1 MQAITADVTI
11 STQILDEAA
20 LRALARLSES
30 VLEFGALSGADEA
43 QTADCRPALEVLA
56 RCDGDVI
63 DGLRVWLGAAGA
75 DRLSRVRHLQ
85 DVLLSRATSTLHSD
99 PGEVSRTLLALQ
111 RLSML
116 LGRLSAPDARAVA
129 EDEDAALLARLR
141 GPIEQTK
148 AGAGRAALLLVRC
161 DALARIDASLG
172 IQAGNRLRDAVT
184 NALRGGV
191 LRDTDD
197 LEQAGRYVFACLL
210 RPIGSEGVAMLAAQ
224 KILRVLDVPIRI
236 EGEDVVPGATIGI
249 ALLPE
254 HGEHAEVLVP
264 RARVALELAH
274 DQPERCALYRS
285 DLADARGDHLRYES
299 RLRRAV
305 QHNTL
310 ALAFQPQL
318 DLRSGRIVGAEALL
332 RWKDEELGVVA
343 PNIAVGVAE
352 ACGLIHDL
360 TLWVIT
366 ASVQAC
372 ARFRSVDPAFTVSIN
387 VSPSDLTDPEL
398 PAFVDRAARTW
409 DVPGRN
415 LVLEVT
421 ETAIVRDQKAAVE
434 ALHKVK
440 RHGMGVS
447 IDDFG
452 TGFSSMYY
460 LAHMPLDEL
469 KIDLMFVRAMLEQ
482 PQYAKIVR
490 SLIELAH
497 NLELEVVAEGVEG
510 ADVQG
515 ALAHLR
521 CDRVQGYHIGK
532 PMPADEL
539 LKILRAAG

>member
-285 DLADARGDHLRYES
+285 DLTDARGDHLRYES

-510 ADVQG
+510 ADVQD

>member
-1 MQAITADVTI
+1 MQAITPDVTI
-11 STQILDEAA
+11 SAQILDEAA

-43 QTADCRPALEVLA
+43 QTADCRTALEVLA

-63 DGLRVWLGAAGA
+63 DSLRVWLGAAGA

-99 PGEVSRTLLALQ
+99 PGEVSGTLLALQ

-116 LGRLSAPDARAVA
+116 LGRLSAPDTRAVA

-148 AGAGRAALLLVRC
+148 AGAARAALLLVRC
-161 DALARIDASLG
+161 DALARIDAGLG
-172 IQAGNRLRDAVT
+172 IQAGNRLRDAVA

-274 DQPERCALYRS
+274 DQPDRCALYRS
-285 DLADARGDHLRYES
+285 DLPDARGDHLRYES

-305 QHNTL
+305 KHNTL

-332 RWKDEELGVVA
+332 RWNDEELGVVA

-452 TGFSSMYY
+452 TGFSSIYY

-510 ADVQG
+510 ADVQD